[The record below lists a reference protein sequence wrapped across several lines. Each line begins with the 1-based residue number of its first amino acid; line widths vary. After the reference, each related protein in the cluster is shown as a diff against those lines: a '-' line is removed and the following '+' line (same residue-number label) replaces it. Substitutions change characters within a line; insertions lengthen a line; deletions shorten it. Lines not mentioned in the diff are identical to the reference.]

1 MDNKLISSRQYGFI
15 KGRSTSDLPTLVNC
29 HAVIPG
35 PFPVSVSLSILLP
48 LSLPYAFPSPPALSV
63 TFISFPY
70 PFPSLSSPCPIPQ
83 IQLGG
88 LGKRCQKLP
97 QRVRAEPGCPGRA
110 RPPNAFWCS
119 GGKNWAL
126 ACGAGLTALQNE

>member
-35 PFPVSVSLSILLP
+35 PFPVPVHSPTYPSLRFIPFTPLLPFLSPHPFPLSITLP
-48 LSLPYAFPSPPALSV
+48 IIPLPHSTNPARES
-63 TFISFPY
+63 
-70 PFPSLSSPCPIPQ
+70 
-83 IQLGG
+83 GE
-88 LGKRCQKLP
+88 RCKKLP
-97 QRVRAEPGCPGRA
+97 QRVRAEPGRQTHFGA
-110 RPPNAFWCS
+110 AEAN
-119 GGKNWAL
+119 NWAL